1 MLALATPFTMY
12 AAFTGAP
19 LVAQAPTAAAAAAAA
34 ARVAREVDPNVIRA
48 HTEFLSDDAL
58 EGRAPGTR
66 GGLIAANYIKAQF
79 ERLGLKPAGDSGSY
93 FHRVPVISLTPSPEV
108 KLEGPSGPTELK
120 FKDDYVMWSMRN
132 DSVVSASGDLIFVGY
147 GIVAPEYGW
156 DDYKGL
162 DVKGKIVATLVN
174 TPGIVDTTLFKGK
187 VMTYYGRWTY
197 KIEEA
202 ERQGAAGIMIVH
214 TPESATYGWPT
225 VVGSWTGPQ
234 TRVERAPTSL
244 LIAGWFSQTASDRVL
259 QPLGGLQQ
267 AIAKASTKGFTAV
280 PLNQRLTAQV
290 RSTVRRSETYN
301 VLGSRPGKGPN
312 ASEAVI
318 IGGHYD
324 HLGISQP
331 VKGDSIYNGA
341 LDNASGTAA
350 MLAAAE
356 AFEESGITTPR
367 SIVFMAFAA
376 EESGLLGS
384 TAFAARPS
392 ISLKQIAAVLNMDVM
407 NFYGKTRDI
416 AALGV
421 DQSSLGQI
429 FTAAAKAEGLRV
441 TTNHEAL
448 VKGSFFR
455 SDHFPLAR
463 SGVPSLS
470 LESGLDFVG
479 RPQGWG
485 KEKEDEYTKERYH
498 QPSDELLPWYSFDGA
513 AQQLRV
519 IVRTAVAVA
528 EAPGQPTWAAGSE
541 FKAAGEKRVERAMGR

>member
-1 MLALATPFTMY
+1 LSSLRQLCLALAVPLAVQCALATTGS
-12 AAFTGAP
+12 AQGAP
-19 LVAQAPTAAAAAAAA
+19 AAAA
-34 ARVAREVDPNVIRA
+34 ARVARAVDPNVIRA

-58 EGRAPGTR
+58 EGRGPGTR
-66 GGLIAANYIKAQF
+66 GGLIAARYIATQF
-79 ERLGLKPAGDSGSY
+79 ERLGLEPAGDSSSY
-93 FHRVPVISLTPSPEV
+93 FHRVPVISLTPTAQA
-108 KLEGPSGPTELK
+108 KLEGGSGSSELK

-132 DSVVSASGDLIFVGY
+132 DPSVTASGDLVFVGY

-156 DDYKGL
+156 DDYKGA
-162 DVKGKIVATLVN
+162 DVKGKIVVTLVN

-202 ERQGAAGIMIVH
+202 ARQGAAGIMIVH

-225 VVGSWTGPQ
+225 VVGSWTGSQ
-234 TRVERAPTSL
+234 TRVERDPTSL
-244 LIAGWFSQTASDRVL
+244 LIAGWFSQAASDRVL
-259 QPLGGLQQ
+259 QPVGGLKQ
-267 AIAKASTKGFTAV
+267 AIEKASKKGFTAV
-280 PLNQRLTAQV
+280 ALNQKLAGEV
-290 RSTVRRSETYN
+290 HSTVRRSETYN
-301 VLGSRPGKGPN
+301 VLGRRPGKGPK
-312 ASEAVI
+312 ASEAVL

-331 VKGDSIYNGA
+331 VNGDSIYNGA

-356 AFEESGITTPR
+356 AFERSGVTTPR

-384 TAFAARPS
+384 TAYAERPS
-392 ISLKQIAAVLNMDVM
+392 ISLRQIAAVLNMDVM
-407 NFYGKTRDI
+407 NLYGKTKDI
-416 AALGV
+416 AALGLE
-421 DQSSLGQI
+421 QSSLGQT

-441 TTNHEAL
+441 TTNRDGL
-448 VKGSFFR
+448 IKGSFFR

-463 SGVPSLS
+463 NGVPSLS

-479 RPQGWG
+479 KPAGWG
-485 KEKEDEYTKERYH
+485 KEKQDEYNEKRYH
-498 QPSDELLPWYSFDGA
+498 QPSDELLPWYSYDGT

-519 IVRTAVAVA
+519 IVRSAVAAA
-528 EAPGQPTWAAGSE
+528 ETPSQPAWAAGSE
-541 FKAAGEKRVERAMGR
+541 FKAAGEKRLGGK